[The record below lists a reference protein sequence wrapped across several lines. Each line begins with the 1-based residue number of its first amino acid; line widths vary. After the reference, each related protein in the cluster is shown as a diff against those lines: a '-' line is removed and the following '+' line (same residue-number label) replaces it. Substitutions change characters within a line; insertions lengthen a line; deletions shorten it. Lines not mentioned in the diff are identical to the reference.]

1 MIYTLL
7 VRSKGVHYFLISFF
21 HLTWFYLPLTIHIV
35 IDIIIFVKD
44 IIHFLLN
51 LFIFLSYF
59 IINLDKLLTGVKDMP
74 KVLKNNLRLLMAKKG
89 IRTMVELEEKSG
101 VSRQVLD
108 RFEKN
113 KSKRLDFET
122 ITKLCEFF
130 ECEVGDLLYLEDVE
144 EED

>member
-1 MIYTLL
+1 
-7 VRSKGVHYFLISFF
+7 
-21 HLTWFYLPLTIHIV
+21 
-35 IDIIIFVKD
+35 
-44 IIHFLLN
+44 

-108 RFEKN
+108 RLDKN

-122 ITKLCEFF
+122 IVKLCEFF
-130 ECEVGDLLYLEDVE
+130 ECEVGDLLYLEREGE
-144 EED
+144 E